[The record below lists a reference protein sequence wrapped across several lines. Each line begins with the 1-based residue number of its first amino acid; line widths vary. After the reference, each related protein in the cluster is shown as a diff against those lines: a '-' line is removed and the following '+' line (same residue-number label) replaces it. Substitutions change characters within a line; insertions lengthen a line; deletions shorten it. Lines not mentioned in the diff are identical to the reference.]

1 MAKKSKPFDPAV
13 KVPTAQPLNPKG
25 LSGKLA
31 QQRPG
36 REMTL
41 GEQPSE
47 PLTERKKPSFKKG
60 AP

>member
-13 KVPTAQPLNPKG
+13 KIDTAQPLNPKG

-31 QQRPG
+31 AQRSG

-41 GEQPSE
+41 NEQPSE
-47 PLTERKKPSFKKG
+47 PVTERKKPSQRKG